1 MNTQEPITGLIDSHF
16 HSISMQKKGIN
27 INQHLSELFSMG
39 FSGGLDIGTEP
50 GDTSARVSLLSSF
63 QKIRFTSGL
72 SPSLAAEIEKGKS
85 LKSLLSI
92 LEKDIREY
100 SPSAIGEIGLDWYWD
115 YGTRQIQK
123 DLMAAQINLANSYHL
138 PVIIHNREA
147 DDDLIQL
154 LKSTPCIAGGII
166 HCFSS
171 TWETAKELL
180 DLNFLISF
188 AGNVTYKKNHSL
200 RIILEKIPATRLLL
214 ETDSPYLSP
223 EPYRGK
229 TNTPHNMPYIY
240 HTASSVRKEPYPVLV
255 NQIRDNFELLILL
268 QEPCPNP
275 NSRSGN
281 S

>member
-1 MNTQEPITGLIDSHF
+1 MNTHKTIAGLVDSHF

-27 INQHLSELFSMG
+27 INRHFSELFSMG

-50 GDTSARVSLLSSF
+50 GDTSARVALLSSF
-63 QKIRFTSGL
+63 QKIRITSGL
-72 SPSLAAEIEKGKS
+72 SPSLAAEIEEGKS
-85 LKSLLSI
+85 LKSLLCI

-115 YGTRQIQK
+115 YGTKKIQK
-123 DLMAAQINLANSYHL
+123 DLMTAQINLANSYHL

-154 LKSTPCIAGGII
+154 LENRPCLAGGII

-171 TWETAKELL
+171 TWETAEKLL

-188 AGNVTYKKNHSL
+188 AGNVTYKKNHTL
-200 RIILEKIPATRLLL
+200 RTTLGKIPLNRLLL

-223 EPYRGK
+223 EPHRGK
-229 TNTPHNMPYIY
+229 INTPQNMPYIY
-240 HTASSVRKEPYPVLV
+240 HTAASVRKESYHVLV
-255 NQIRDNFELLILL
+255 NQIRDNFSSLIK
-268 QEPCPNP
+268 
-275 NSRSGN
+275 
-281 S
+281 